1 MAKIVRSVKGTRDFY
16 PEEMAKRQWIY
27 SHLKA
32 VSESYGYQLYD
43 GPCLE
48 TLELYAAKSG
58 EELVKEQSFV
68 FNDRG
73 GDQITL
79 RPELTPSLARMI
91 AEKQNV
97 LAFPAR
103 WWSYGP
109 FWRYERPQR
118 GRTREF
124 FQWNIDLIGSDS
136 VEADAELVAVS
147 CSFMRS
153 VGLGPD
159 KVKIFYNDREL
170 MDQAFSELGVDSESK
185 NGLLKLVDRIDKLPA
200 DVWDEKVLGL
210 GLNQAQL
217 ESLKRLLADVDLWK
231 RSEKLLKFVSLLQ
244 SMGQAEYL
252 QYDPR
257 IIRGLDYYTGIVFEA
272 LDVNREFRAILG
284 GGHYGNLVGDVG
296 GDPLPG
302 VGFAMGDVV
311 VQLVLEHFGL
321 VPDMNT
327 EAETIFVTVFD
338 SQTQAES
345 LRVAAELRTSGFKV
359 VTALGNEKL
368 GKQLKYA
375 DRILASK
382 ALVIGPDELA
392 RGEVVV
398 KDLRTHAQT
407 SLPTTQLISFLSNK

>member
-1 MAKIVRSVKGTRDFY
+1 MAKIIRSVKGTRDFY

-27 SHLKA
+27 SRLKT
-32 VSESYGYQLYD
+32 VSESFGYQHYD

-91 AEKQNV
+91 AEKQNELV
-97 LAFPAR
+97 FPAR

-136 VEADAELVAVS
+136 VEADAELVAVA

-153 VGLGPD
+153 VGLGPEQ
-159 KVKIFYNDREL
+159 VKIRYNDREL
-170 MDQAFSELGVDSESK
+170 MDEAFSELGVHPESK
-185 NGLLKLVDRIDKLPA
+185 SRLLKLVDRIDKLPS
-200 DVWDEKVLGL
+200 DVWDEKVIELGL
-210 GLNQAQL
+210 DQGQL
-217 ESLKRLLADVDLWK
+217 DSLKRLLADVDLWK
-231 RSEKLLKFVSLLQ
+231 RSDKLVKFVSLLQ
-244 SMGQAEYL
+244 NMGQAEYL
-252 QYDPR
+252 EYDPR

-272 LDVNREFRAILG
+272 HEANREFRAILG

-296 GDPLPG
+296 GEPLPG

-311 VQLVLEHFGL
+311 IQLVVEHFNL
-321 VPDMNT
+321 IPDLNMQG
-327 EAETIFVTVFD
+327 ETIFVTVFD

-345 LRVAAELRTSGFKV
+345 LRIAAELRAAGFKV
-359 VTALGNEKL
+359 ITALGNEKL
-368 GKQLKYA
+368 GKQLKFA
-375 DRILASK
+375 VRILAAK
-382 ALVIGPDELA
+382 ALVI
-392 RGEVVV
+392 
-398 KDLRTHAQT
+398 
-407 SLPTTQLISFLSNK
+407 

>member
-16 PEEMAKRQWIY
+16 PQEMAKRQWIY
-27 SHLKA
+27 NHLKA
-32 VSESYGYQLYD
+32 VSESYGYQQFD

-91 AEKQNV
+91 AEKQNE
-97 LAFPAR
+97 LAFPVR

-124 FQWNIDLIGSDS
+124 FQWNIDLIGSDT
-136 VEADAELVAVS
+136 VEADAELVAVAS
-147 CSFMRS
+147 SFMRS
-153 VGLGPD
+153 VGLGPEQ
-159 KVKIFYNDREL
+159 VKLRYNDREL
-170 MDQAFSELGVDSESK
+170 MDQAFSDLGVDSESK
-185 NGLLKLVDRIDKLPA
+185 SGLLRLVDRIDKLPENL
-200 DVWDEKVLGL
+200 WDEKVLEIGL
-210 GLNQAQL
+210 DQAKL
-217 ESLKRLLADVDLWK
+217 EALKTLLRDMNLWQ
-231 RSEKLLKFVSLLQ
+231 RSEKLVKFVSLLQ

-252 QYDPR
+252 AYDPR
-257 IIRGLDYYTGIVFEA
+257 VIRGLDYYTGIVFEVY
-272 LDVNREFRAILG
+272 DINREFRAILG

-321 VPDMNT
+321 MPDLNS
-327 EAETIFVTVFD
+327 EAEGIFVTIFD
-338 SQTQAES
+338 PQTQARS
-345 LRVAAELRTSGFKV
+345 LGLASELRAAGFKV
-359 VTALGNEKL
+359 VTALASDKL
-368 GKQLKYA
+368 GKQLKFA
-375 DRILASK
+375 DRILAAK
-382 ALVIGPDELA
+382 ALVLGPDELA
-392 RGEVVV
+392 RDEVVV
-398 KDLRTHAQT
+398 KDLCTHNQT
-407 SLPTTQLISFLSNK
+407 SLPISQLVSFLRTD

>member
-1 MAKIVRSVKGTRDFY
+1 MAKIVRSVKGTRDYY

-27 SHLKA
+27 RCLKT
-32 VSESYGYQLYD
+32 VSESFGYLHYD

-91 AEKQNV
+91 AEKQNELV
-97 LAFPAR
+97 FPAR

-124 FQWNIDLIGSDS
+124 YQWNIDLIGSDG
-136 VEADAELVAVS
+136 VEADAELVAVA

-153 VGLGPD
+153 VGLSPEQ
-159 KVKIFYNDREL
+159 VKLRYNDRQL
-170 MDQAFSELGVDSESK
+170 MDQAFSDLGVDPASK
-185 NGLLKLVDRIDKLPA
+185 SGLLKLVDRIDKMPA
-200 DVWDEKVLGL
+200 EVWDEKALGL
-210 GLNQAQL
+210 GLSLNQLIA
-217 ESLKRLLADVDLWK
+217 LKQLLADVNLWQ
-231 RSEKLLKFVSLLQ
+231 RSEKLVKFVNLMTE
-244 SMGQAEYL
+244 MGQAEYL
-252 QYDPR
+252 EYDPR

-272 LDVNREFRAILG
+272 HDKNREFRAILG

-302 VGFAMGDVV
+302 VGFAMGDMV

-321 VPDMNT
+321 IPDLNI
-327 EAETIFVTVFD
+327 EAKTIFVSVFD
-338 SQTQAES
+338 PKTQAES
-345 LRVAAELRTSGFKV
+345 LRIAAELRAAGFKV
-359 VTALGNEKL
+359 VTALGNDKL
-368 GKQLKYA
+368 GKQLKFA

-392 RGEVVV
+392 KGEVVV
-398 KDLRTHAQT
+398 KDLRTHGQT
-407 SLPTTQLISFLSNK
+407 SLPTTQLVSFLRNA

>member
-27 SHLKA
+27 SRLKT
-32 VSESYGYQLYD
+32 VSESFGYQHYD

-91 AEKQNV
+91 AEKQNE

-136 VEADAELVAVS
+136 VEADAELVAVA

-153 VGLGPD
+153 IGLGPEQ
-159 KVKIFYNDREL
+159 VKIRYNDREL
-170 MDQAFSELGVDSESK
+170 MDQAFSELGVNPESK
-185 NGLLKLVDRIDKLPA
+185 SGLLKLVDRIDKLPA

-210 GLNQAQL
+210 GLDQGQL
-217 ESLKRLLADVDLWK
+217 DSLKRLLADVDLWK
-231 RSEKLLKFVSLLQ
+231 RSDKLVKFVSLLQ
-244 SMGQAEYL
+244 NMGQAEYL
-252 QYDPR
+252 EYDPR

-272 LDVNREFRAILG
+272 HDANREFRAILG

-296 GDPLPG
+296 GEPLPG

-311 VQLVLEHFGL
+311 IQLVLEHFNL
-321 VPDMNT
+321 LPDLNT
-327 EAETIFVTVFD
+327 QTETIFVTVFD

-345 LRVAAELRTSGFKV
+345 LRIAAELRAAGFKA
-359 VTALGNEKL
+359 VTALGTEKL
-368 GKQLKYA
+368 GKQLKFA
-375 DRILASK
+375 DRIMAAK

-392 RGEVVV
+392 KGEVVV
-398 KDLRTHAQT
+398 KDLRARTQS
-407 SLPTTQLISFLSNK
+407 SLPIGQLVSFLRQD